1 MRKSERLQLA
11 LELFEGMPPA
21 QDAAAAMKQLGEALR
36 SVEVEHSGFADYSI
50 QRGYANAQLHLFPYY
65 AESPFWR
72 HHPDAGH
79 TLVCQLT
86 SHYAVF
92 GSEGGVAIFTRDNC
106 VGRDLVFCKPRG
118 MLPVGTRDV
127 RLWPE

>member
-1 MRKSERLQLA
+1 MEKRERLRLA
-11 LELFEGMPPA
+11 LDLFERMPSA
-21 QDAAAAMKQLGEALR
+21 CDAGSAMKQLGEALR
-36 SVEVEHSGFADYSI
+36 TVELEHSGLADYSVHH
-50 QRGYANAQLHLFPYY
+50 GYAGKQLHLFPYY

-72 HHPDAGH
+72 RQPGTEH

-92 GSEGGVAIFTRDNC
+92 GSEGSVAIFTRDNC
-106 VGRDLVFCKPRG
+106 VGRNLVLCKPPG
-118 MLPVGTRDV
+118 VFPIGTRDV